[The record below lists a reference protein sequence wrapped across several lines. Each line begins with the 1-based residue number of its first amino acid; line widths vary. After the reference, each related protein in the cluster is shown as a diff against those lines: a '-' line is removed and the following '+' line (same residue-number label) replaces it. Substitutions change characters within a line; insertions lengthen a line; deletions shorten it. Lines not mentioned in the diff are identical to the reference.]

1 MIWYHGSNRTI
12 DKFNTDFVGT
22 GNDQYGPGIYF
33 SNSKKFSSNY
43 GEYLYEADI
52 IKARIRNGLT
62 RISPDIRTTAVWAK
76 GSPTWRDTAANWDE
90 DERVGLR
97 KAAESICSEATNL
110 SEYLQCLW
118 AEFYM
123 KEEKF
128 FCARMSEKLIDGYT
142 LKIDKS
148 SDLEFLILFNPE
160 AIRRFSITK
169 KQG

>member
-43 GEYLYEADI
+43 GEHLYEADI
-52 IKARIRNGLT
+52 IKARIRNGLSGVFPGVAQT
-62 RISPDIRTTAVWAK
+62 MAWAK
-76 GSPTWRDTAANWDE
+76 GSPTWRDSATNWDE
-90 DERVGLR
+90 DEKIGLR
-97 KAAESICSEATNL
+97 KAAESIVSEATNY
-110 SEYLQCLW
+110 SEYLQGLW

-123 KEEKF
+123 KEEKI
-128 FCARMSEKLIDGYT
+128 FCAKMSAKLIDGYT

-169 KQG
+169 K